1 MEVREDFLKEE
12 KIELR
17 FELTMRGMY
26 VCVGVQMERK
36 DKGMPGTLKSMCKEP
51 VVGKNVGIQ
60 GTE

>member
-26 VCVGVQMERK
+26 VWGVQMERK

-51 VVGKNVGIQ
+51 VVGKSVGIQ